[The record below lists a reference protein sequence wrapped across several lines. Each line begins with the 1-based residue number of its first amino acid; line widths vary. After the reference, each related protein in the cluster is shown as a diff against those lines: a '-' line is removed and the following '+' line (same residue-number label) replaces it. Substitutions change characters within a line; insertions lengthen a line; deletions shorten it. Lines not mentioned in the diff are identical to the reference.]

1 MVVANNVTRY
11 DAQGRIYDN
20 ANNLY
25 KSDSFASLSSFGI
38 GVGISTANN
47 ADNAIAIST
56 GIGLKPKN

>member
-1 MVVANNVTRY
+1 MAVAIKVTRY
-11 DAQGRIYDN
+11 DAQGRIYGI
-20 ANNLY
+20 AYNLY